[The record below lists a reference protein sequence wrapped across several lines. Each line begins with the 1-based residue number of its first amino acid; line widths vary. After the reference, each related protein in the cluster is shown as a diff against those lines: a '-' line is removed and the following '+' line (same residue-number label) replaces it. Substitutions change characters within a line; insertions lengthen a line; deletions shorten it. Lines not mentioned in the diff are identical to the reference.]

1 MNIIDID
8 DGTKGD
14 IVSTLTRELIYPIIS
29 VFFHW
34 FLVLVFGPEFSLHSL
49 FSGQR
54 LFFVALIWQP
64 NYF

>member
-8 DGTKGD
+8 DGAKGD
-14 IVSTLTRELIYPIIS
+14 IVSTLTRAHLSNYFGF
-29 VFFHW
+29 VQW
-34 FLVLVFGPEFSLHSL
+34 FWFSTEIFIHSL

-64 NYF
+64 N